1 MGFKLLKK
9 ETDGVNRDRMKTIKS
24 NSAKEKYF
32 ADMYRLKDHYY
43 YNKWIPKVMTIRG
56 KTIAQGSRK

>member
-9 ETDGVNRDRMKTIKS
+9 ETDVVNRDRKKRIEN

-32 ADMYRLKDHYY
+32 ADMYRLKDHYRY
-43 YNKWIPKVMTIRG
+43 KKWIPKVMNIRG
-56 KTIAQGSRK
+56 KTVVQGSRK